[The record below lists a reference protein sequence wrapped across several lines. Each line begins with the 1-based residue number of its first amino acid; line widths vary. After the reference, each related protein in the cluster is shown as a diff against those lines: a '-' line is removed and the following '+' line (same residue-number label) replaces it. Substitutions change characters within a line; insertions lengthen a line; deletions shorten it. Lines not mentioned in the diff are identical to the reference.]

1 MNNNKSRCENKELID
16 NWKCDK
22 GFIWNPSNCECVCDQ
37 LFDVEDN
44 LDHKNC
50 KYRKRLIYKL
60 VEECSENIDG
70 NKMVIKDL
78 FGILVIVNVHVIY
91 YLMLESIQVIKI
103 VSAEK
108 D

>member
-1 MNNNKSRCENKELID
+1 MNNDKSRCESKELID
-16 NWKCDK
+16 NWKCYK
-22 GFIWNPSNCECVCDQ
+22 GFIWNPSNCECVCDK

-70 NKMVIKDL
+70 NKMIIKDL
-78 FGILVIVNVHVIY
+78 FEILVIVNVHVIY